1 MAEVRTKVSCRTLF
15 PKNRWQMSEPA
26 CLGDAANET
35 SSREEK
41 GSVLTLPQR
50 FSLSKSEREFAHGP
64 NQSPEPTSELRS
76 AVAHL

>member
-1 MAEVRTKVSCRTLF
+1 MTEVLKKVSCRTLF

-41 GSVLTLPQR
+41 D
-50 FSLSKSEREFAHGP
+50 
-64 NQSPEPTSELRS
+64 RS
-76 AVAHL
+76 